1 MKNIWV
7 QYFPGDCGTFVS
19 WFINQHSGFV
29 GPLCELSVHSP
40 VHNEVV
46 CNHSTWE
53 WRPDPHR
60 HSIKDPDVRYAFK
73 TYTEHNCTNADAK
86 SPQDHLQFLNTVK
99 NCEALASVLLTVP
112 QAHHDR
118 FADRL
123 RHSFNSFDPGQ
134 TADDFYHNR
143 ISEYSQARAVHGMYL
158 SDVPLYEIDVYELL
172 FATNDIEY
180 QRLCVWL
187 DTQPL
192 PHWKTL
198 CNFYTQQVFDSIGPR

>member
-1 MKNIWV
+1 M
-7 QYFPGDCGTFVS
+7 GAS
-19 WFINQHSGFV
+19 
-29 GPLCELSVHSP
+29 LS
-40 VHNEVV
+40 
-46 CNHSTWE
+46 
-53 WRPDPHR
+53 R
-60 HSIKDPDVRYAFK
+60 HYHDRASCA
-73 TYTEHNCTNADAK
+73 AK

-99 NCEALASVLLTVP
+99 NCEDLASVLLTVP

-172 FATNDIEY
+172 FAVNDIEY